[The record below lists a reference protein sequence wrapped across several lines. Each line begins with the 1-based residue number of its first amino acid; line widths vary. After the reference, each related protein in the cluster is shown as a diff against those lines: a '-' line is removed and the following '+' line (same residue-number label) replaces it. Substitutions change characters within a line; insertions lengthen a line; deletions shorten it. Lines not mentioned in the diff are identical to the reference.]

1 MSKETSSQ
9 CDPPLVHCFL
19 NGRCECEC
27 GAEHHDEVLAEIL
40 IALTRVECQL
50 AGNRSNRALPHAISG
65 A

>member
-19 NGRCECEC
+19 NGRFECEC

-40 IALTRVECQL
+40 VALTRVECPL
-50 AGNRSNRALPHAISG
+50 AGNRSNRALPHAIRG